1 MEKRI
6 RCCVNDDK
14 QQALKKK
21 QLPNKIDDK
30 MGELERDLILLGATA
45 IEDKLQVG
53 VPDTIADMA
62 KAGINLWVLT
72 GDKEE
77 TAINIG
83 FACQLLNTD
92 MPRCIIRGMTK
103 DENSSRIKTTQ
114 EILIELEQAMVDL
127 NQRRQNGDLR
137 QQALVIDGQALEVAL
152 DDSQP
157 GEQSTRHY

>member
-1 MEKRI
+1 M
-6 RCCVNDDK
+6 NDDK

-21 QLPNKIDDK
+21 QLPNKIDEK

-62 KAGINLWVLT
+62 KAGVNLWVLT

-83 FACQLLNTD
+83 FACQLLNTE
-92 MPRCIIRGMTK
+92 MPRCVIRGMINDGKT
-103 DENSSRIKTTQ
+103 NRVKTT
-114 EILIELEQAMVDL
+114 EELLIELEQALLVL
-127 NQRRQNGDLR
+127 QQRTNNGDLR

-152 DDSQP
+152 DDSMP
-157 GEQSTRHY
+157 GDPIYRA